1 MKLFKHNV
9 STLLVSLLSS
19 LNQRQLSQIEVL
31 VKRAQGKGNGSES
44 VGLEIKQA
52 LEFLPVLKRQ
62 KPTILDVV
70 ANVGQYASSVLELR
84 PGAKIYCF
92 EPSTNAVSRL
102 LEKFQL
108 DDRVT
113 VVPTAI
119 GSRNQQRT
127 LYSDSSGSVLASLY
141 KRRLDHFDI
150 DFSFEEIV
158 PVTTLDDWNRDL
170 SIEPDIIKID
180 VEGNEFEVLM
190 GGPEILQKTCVVQF
204 EFGGSNVDSRTY
216 WQDFLLLS

>member
-1 MKLFKHNV
+1 M
-9 STLLVSLLSS
+9 
-19 LNQRQLSQIEVL
+19 
-31 VKRAQGKGNGSES
+31 
-44 VGLEIKQA
+44 
-52 LEFLPVLKRQ
+52 
-62 KPTILDVV
+62 
-70 ANVGQYASSVLELR
+70 R